1 MKKLEEGTSRGSVS
15 SKKKRKEKKKAKRK
29 KETVKKKEI
38 LDCLQVCEVKISS
51 PPREEIFINYI
62 ANWRV
67 DRGRAKDGRTKL
79 ERETA
84 NFVKGS
90 HVRSRSGRNKKEKES
105 RLFTVYRCRLR
116 VTAKNSALGKAV
128 KANPGL
134 TTSNASVAQSRTL
147 SFSLLALE
155 VVCRFRLPGN

>member
-1 MKKLEEGTSRGSVS
+1 MKKLEEGTSRSSVS
-15 SKKKRKEKKKAKRK
+15 SKKKEKKKAKRK
-29 KETVKKKEI
+29 KETEKKKEI

-90 HVRSRSGRNKKEKES
+90 HVRSRSGRNKKEKKVEA
-105 RLFTVYRCRLR
+105 FY
-116 VTAKNSALGKAV
+116 
-128 KANPGL
+128 
-134 TTSNASVAQSRTL
+134 
-147 SFSLLALE
+147 
-155 VVCRFRLPGN
+155 RLPMPVTRDSKEQRAGESC